1 MRRLSQK
8 VQLHIR
14 DTSLSDSVEGQYAIV
29 FIKFLVFFPKT
40 LVRHEKL
47 ADSPHE

>member
-14 DTSLSDSVEGQYAIV
+14 DTSLSDSVEGQPAIV

-40 LVRHEKL
+40 LVRQEKL